1 MLNNKIKS
9 LTKSEMLRN
18 LTVLT
23 GGTIF
28 AQAIPIAISPIL
40 SRLYSP
46 EDFGVWALYISF
58 VSFLSVLSTGR
69 YQFAIMLPKND
80 DDAVN
85 ILGLSFSIL
94 LIFCVLLELLIV
106 LLFDVFQQFEAIKKI
121 EFWIYFLPI
130 SIFLVSSISI
140 LNTWNTRKKKFKNI
154 VFSKVGQTT
163 TTSIVNVGVGISKNE
178 IKLENLPAF
187 LIDTPKNLESV
198 KASKLGIKG
207 LIGGTIIGQL
217 IGLLALSYNFFKYS
231 FQSVKSIDKSK
242 FKWTVRKYKDFP
254 TINTFHALIDNI
266 QSSGVSLMVVYF
278 FNAHVL
284 GLYSYAYR
292 MIQSPLGMITS
303 SYSQVFFQRS
313 AELNANG
320 EKVFP
325 LFKKTLKIFILIGLP
340 IFFVLGVFAQD
351 IFAFVFGDEWRES
364 GTYVQILAPWF
375 FMNFLLSP
383 MGQIPIIL
391 NKQKEVF
398 LYSIIGNILI
408 LLSISIGGFFFNSAL
423 VSFGLVSFTQVI
435 YYGYMLLWFSKI
447 TKK

>member
-187 LIDTPKNLESV
+187 LVDSPKNIESV
-198 KASKLGIKG
+198 KASKLGVKG

-217 IGLLALSYNFFKYS
+217 IGLLVLSYNFFKYS
-231 FQSVKSIDKSK
+231 FESVKKIDKSK
-242 FKWTVRKYKDFP
+242 FKWSVRKYKDFP
-254 TINTFHALIDNI
+254 TINAFHALIDNI

-313 AELNANG
+313 AELYANG

-340 IFFVLGVFAQD
+340 VFLVLGIFAQD
-351 IFAFVFGDEWRES
+351 IFAFVFGEEWRES
-364 GTYVQILAPWF
+364 GLYVQILAPWF

-398 LYSIIGNILI
+398 MYSVIGNLMILM
-408 LLSISIGGFFFNSAL
+408 SIAVGGFFFNNAL
-423 VSFGLVSFTQVI
+423 VSFGLISITQVI